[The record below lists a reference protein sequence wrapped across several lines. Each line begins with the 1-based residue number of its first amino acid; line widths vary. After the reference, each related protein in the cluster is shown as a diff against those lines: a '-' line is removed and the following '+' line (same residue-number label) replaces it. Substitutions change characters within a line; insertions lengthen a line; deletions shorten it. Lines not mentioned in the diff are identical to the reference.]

1 MCGQLNEWAFLPAAE
16 AGHTKPTLFSDKHRE
31 DTGAEFQRQAISCFL
46 VQRPSGLC
54 LSFNVRISL
63 MKLKVIFV
71 GLSERLFF
79 TDKVKGLI
87 FPSRKASC

>member
-1 MCGQLNEWAFLPAAE
+1 
-16 AGHTKPTLFSDKHRE
+16 
-31 DTGAEFQRQAISCFL
+31 
-46 VQRPSGLC
+46 
-54 LSFNVRISL
+54 

-87 FPSRKASC
+87 FPSRKASYMRLEKAKSPLL